1 MGDISELGWL
11 MIACSV
17 IAISI
22 AYGSTHQ
29 PENAVADA
37 LQQCRYFGT
46 KELQDKCIDKA
57 TSMQSIQK

>member
-22 AYGSTHQ
+22 AYGSTHK

-46 KELQDKCIDKA
+46 K
-57 TSMQSIQK
+57 